1 MGGEWERMSEAR
13 AMRAMYGVDR
23 QKASNTVVKK
33 NSKKEMDVAKEE
45 NRERL
50 IK

>member
-1 MGGEWERMSEAR
+1 
-13 AMRAMYGVDR
+13 MRDVDR
-23 QKASNTVVKK
+23 HRAKSLVVKK

-45 NRERL
+45 NGEWL